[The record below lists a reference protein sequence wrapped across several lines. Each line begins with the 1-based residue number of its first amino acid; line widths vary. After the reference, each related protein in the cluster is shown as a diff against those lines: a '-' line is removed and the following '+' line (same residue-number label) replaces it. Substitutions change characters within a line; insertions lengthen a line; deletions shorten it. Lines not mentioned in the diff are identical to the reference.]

1 MKKNIK
7 AVLDILFM
15 MYPDA
20 ECELVHT
27 SPFELLIATVL
38 SAQTT
43 DKKVNQVTEKLF
55 KIHNT
60 PESFLEM
67 SLTELEDAIRV
78 IGLYKSKARHILSL
92 CRDLILKYDSQVPET
107 MESLMSLDGVGRKT
121 ANVVMSNAFNVPAIA
136 VDTHVFRV
144 SNRIGLATGKEVL
157 EVENGL
163 MKAIP
168 KELWIKTHHTLIFHG
183 RRVCIAR
190 NPKCGECGIKDYC
203 QYYKSITRPSSMPR

>member
-1 MKKNIK
+1 MMKKNIK
-7 AVLDILFM
+7 AVLDILFL

-55 KIHNT
+55 KIYNT

-67 SLTELEDAIRV
+67 SLSELEDAIRV

-157 EVENGL
+157 EVEKGL

-183 RRVCIAR
+183 RRVCVAR
-190 NPKCGECGIKDYC
+190 NPKCGECAIKDYC
-203 QYYKSITRPSSMPR
+203 KYYKRITRL